1 LHGLLRDTL
10 DFLSTASF
18 SNDDEDAMEEDFEE
32 GECITDTG
40 HDTDM
45 SVASNVSAKKSKD
58 KKLLTLPS
66 FTKKSLDEL
75 ANGEFDEQNT
85 ELNFKEILTY
95 DYYVDDQHL
104 WLNNKQRV
112 NLKEVV
118 VRIEETPFNVETV
131 LRIVEMAANSLPYN
145 AYSKDLLKNYPEV
158 QPVEEENYEKL
169 SVMYQ
174 KGELKVSP
182 VQIQSVELMLKNYLE
197 AYKRLACL
205 KTDEP
210 PLFQAV
216 SRSFQ
221 PLALKYYK
229 SVYSCGLACQK
240 NWSDL
245 SSLVAQEY
253 VDCWLISNFDYPS
266 LVQPFL
272 DLERNEAGGI
282 GAKKNKLKSIYDN
295 LLDGLVDQAQAMPP
309 AIKLHSFVKGTMF
322 DLEAISSQDI

>member
-1 LHGLLRDTL
+1 MVCRISLFIPKIAEAVLLLLKLITISRIFNACDL
-10 DFLSTASF
+10 FLNSK
-18 SNDDEDAMEEDFEE
+18 NL
-32 GECITDTG
+32 IT
-40 HDTDM
+40 
-45 SVASNVSAKKSKD
+45 
-58 KKLLTLPS
+58 
-66 FTKKSLDEL
+66 
-75 ANGEFDEQNT
+75 GEFDEQNT
-85 ELNFKEILTY
+85 ELSFKEILNY

-205 KTDEP
+205 K
-210 PLFQAV
+210 
-216 SRSFQ
+216 
-221 PLALKYYK
+221 
-229 SVYSCGLACQK
+229 
-240 NWSDL
+240 
-245 SSLVAQEY
+245 
-253 VDCWLISNFDYPS
+253 
-266 LVQPFL
+266 
-272 DLERNEAGGI
+272 
-282 GAKKNKLKSIYDN
+282 
-295 LLDGLVDQAQAMPP
+295 
-309 AIKLHSFVKGTMF
+309 
-322 DLEAISSQDI
+322 